1 LEAERIS
8 NRLRAVLLPVVTS
21 AHHDLA
27 ATSVA
32 TQQQLLRQHA
42 NLFVQV
48 NAYCGAYAAAAGSK
62 HRYDVA
68 GAMEQVEELLAAS
81 GVGATTS
88 SSSSSS
94 SSSAMMY
101 RVEPPA
107 TAFAVAVDD
116 LQVSYTIPPFVY
128 LC

>member
-1 LEAERIS
+1 LQLLSNLEAERIS
-8 NRLRAVLLPVVTS
+8 NSLRAVLLPVVTS

-48 NAYCGAYAAAAGSK
+48 NAYCGAYAAAGGSK

-81 GVGATTS
+81 
-88 SSSSSS
+88 SSSS
-94 SSSAMMY
+94 SSSAMVY

-116 LQVSYTIPPFVY
+116 LQVSFTTPPVVY